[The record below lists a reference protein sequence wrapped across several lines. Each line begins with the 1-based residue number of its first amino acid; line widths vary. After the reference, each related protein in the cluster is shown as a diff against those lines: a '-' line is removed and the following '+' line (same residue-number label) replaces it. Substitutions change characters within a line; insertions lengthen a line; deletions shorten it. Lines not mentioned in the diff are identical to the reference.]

1 MTPDN
6 DLDAWRQARRVADV
20 PVGFADRVMAAV
32 EQSQERVRLGLLRRL
47 LLSTLARRVARTT
60 LCLIATA
67 VCISRVLHVFAIFQ
81 VY

>member
-6 DLDAWRQARRVADV
+6 DLESWRQARRVADV

-32 EQSQERVRLGLLRRL
+32 EQSQERIRLGLLRRL
-47 LLSTLARRVARTT
+47 LLSTLVRRVAKTT
-60 LCLIATA
+60 VCVVATA
-67 VCISRVLHVFAIFQ
+67 VCISRVIHVFAIFQ

>member
-6 DLDAWRQARRVADV
+6 DLESWRQARRVADV

-32 EQSQERVRLGLLRRL
+32 EQSQERIRLGLLRRL
-47 LLSTLARRVARTT
+47 LLSTLVRRVAKTT
-60 LCLIATA
+60 ACVVATA
-67 VCISRVLHVFAIFQ
+67 VCISRVIHVFAIFQ